1 VERIARGQLTARLS
15 RAIAGM
21 RSVPLVNRRGL
32 GARTLVFVSGSEYAS
47 QGARIMRKVVQTGV
61 LISIFALGAFS
72 QSQQGPEITPANPD
86 LVPQDFT
93 VDDVPISIKVP
104 FEVFVNGKPWQG
116 HTIGWHI
123 TDNNGSTMW
132 LGLPGRGMY
141 ILSLGPREGYNFEKA
156 GAVRNN
162 TIAFHDGENEYEIR
176 TSGPIL
182 GLDRAWNLYMLH
194 LPEREM
200 KGPLFGVDRLGSCTL
215 GFLRLH
221 ASRRE

>member
-1 VERIARGQLTARLS
+1 
-15 RAIAGM
+15 M
-21 RSVPLVNRRGL
+21 RN
-32 GARTLVFVSGSEYAS
+32 FV
-47 QGARIMRKVVQTGV
+47 QCIVLMGV
-61 LISIFALGAFS
+61 LAAGAFPHP
-72 QSQQGPEITPANPD
+72 QNGREIVPADPN

-93 VDDVPISIKVP
+93 VDDVPISIKLP
-104 FEVFVNGKPWQG
+104 FEVFVDGKPWQG

-141 ILSLGPREGYNFEKA
+141 ILSLGPREGYNFQKA
-156 GAVRNN
+156 GAIRNN
-162 TIAFHDGENEYEIR
+162 VIAFHDGDIEYEIR

-200 KGPLFGVDRLGSCTL
+200 KGPLFGVDRLGNCTL
-215 GFLRLH
+215 GYLPVSQRVPQK
-221 ASRRE
+221 R